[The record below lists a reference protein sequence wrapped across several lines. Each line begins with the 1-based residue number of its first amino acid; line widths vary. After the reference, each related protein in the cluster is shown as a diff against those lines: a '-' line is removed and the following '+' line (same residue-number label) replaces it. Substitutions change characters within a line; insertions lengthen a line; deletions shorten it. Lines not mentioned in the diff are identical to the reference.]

1 MDQLGLG
8 AAELLQLARELG
20 GERGVVERQAD
31 LVGRRLEERHLLLGE
46 RVRRLPAERERSEDP
61 VPRPDGDGDEALD
74 PLRLHH
80 GARGGQEVR
89 RCLNIF
95 HHQGAALGRRVAD
108 QPLAEGKRQVHVS
121 EPGGEAPVTPEDE
134 RVAVGSEEVEGG
146 ELVPR
151 HLREGRERFLQ
162 DLLKIKGA
170 ADRRRHGAE
179 DGQMPADRAFS
190 GTVRHVD
197 ADRTTYSWTRP
208 SAASS
213 LEGSLPPAWA
223 RSGRPPPPPPTARA
237 TSWINFPALKRG
249 VRSFETAATRFTL
262 SSFTLPRQI
271 TPEPSRSR
279 TESTTARSPSWS
291 SPSTR
296 AATTATPPIWRAAAT
311 RSWARLLA
319 RRPSMDSSCFSS
331 NRCPSSSFWRRWGSS
346 SGGIL
351 SSPAASRSAGS

>member
-8 AAELLQLARELG
+8 AAELLQLAPELG
-20 GERGVVERQAD
+20 VEPGVVERQAD
-31 LVGRRLEERHLLLGE
+31 LVGCRLEERHLLLGE

-95 HHQGAALGRRVAD
+95 HHQGARLGPRVAD
-108 QPLAEGKRQVHVS
+108 PPLAEGKRQVHVS

-151 HLREGRERFLQ
+151 YLREGRERFLQ

-197 ADRTTYSWTRP
+197 ADPTTESWTRP
-208 SAASS
+208 GTPSS
-213 LEGSLPPAWA
+213 LEGSFPPAWA

-237 TSWINFPALKRG
+237 TSWTSLPAWKRPARAF
-249 VRSFETAATRFTL
+249 VTATTRL
-262 SSFTLPRQI
+262 TLP
-271 TPEPSRSR
+271 S
-279 TESTTARSPSWS
+279 STLPAH
-291 SPSTR
+291 
-296 AATTATPPIWRAAAT
+296 TT
-311 RSWARLLA
+311 
-319 RRPSMDSSCFSS
+319 
-331 NRCPSSSFWRRWGSS
+331 
-346 SGGIL
+346 
-351 SSPAASRSAGS
+351 